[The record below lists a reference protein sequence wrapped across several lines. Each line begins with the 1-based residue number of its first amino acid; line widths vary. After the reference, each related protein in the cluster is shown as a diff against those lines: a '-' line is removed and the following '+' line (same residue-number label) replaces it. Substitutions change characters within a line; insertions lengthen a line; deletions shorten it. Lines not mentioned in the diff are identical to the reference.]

1 MYTLDRYIL
10 SRFLYNFLSSF
21 LILMLIFIFQAI
33 WFFIDEWAG
42 KGIDLLIVG
51 KFLVYY
57 SPNLIPMVLPLTVL
71 LASIMTFGSLAE
83 NYEFAA
89 MKASGISLFRA
100 MRPLIIFITVLS
112 IGTFF
117 FANSVIPEAELK
129 SYNLRRNIA
138 QAKPALAITEG
149 IFNNIPETDINI
161 KVNDKYGDNDQLL
174 SEVVIH
180 KLTNGGLNNQVVKSK
195 EGELTSKKGSNY
207 LQLVLKDGH
216 FYEDIQGKTISA
228 RRKVPFAKAYFDTYT
243 MNVDLSQLSNDNL
256 EKENVSNTHKMLNAR
271 ELDVAI
277 DSLYTD
283 NREVISSLSKS
294 IQSRTGFT
302 NIDGDH
308 TAQRPVKDTIDPTG
322 KSIPEL
328 MEFYEPWRQSQIV
341 DMAKNNMNSTKRSI
355 EAKRSDIQ
363 RRIKLLNVH
372 FLSLHQKFALPIA
385 CFILFFV
392 GAPLGAIIRK
402 GGLGL
407 PMVLAIALF
416 LTYYFIG
423 IFTKNYAEDGSMDPV
438 WASWVSTLIMLPLGI
453 WLTRRATADKAVFD
467 PDSIS
472 EKFFNLF
479 NFIRKKDSTEAK

>member
-1 MYTLDRYIL
+1 MHTLDRYIL

-21 LILMLIFIFQAI
+21 VILMLIFIFQAI

-51 KFLVYY
+51 KFLLFY

-71 LASIMTFGSLAE
+71 LASIMTFGSFAE

-100 MRPLIIFITVLS
+100 MRSLIIFISILS

-161 KVNDKYGDNDQLL
+161 KVDNKTGDNDQML
-174 SEVVIH
+174 EKVVIH
-180 KLTNGGLNNQVVKSK
+180 KLSNGGVNNQVIQSK
-195 EGELTSKKGSNY
+195 EGELVSNPGSSY

-216 FYEDIQGKTISA
+216 FYEDIQAKTITA
-228 RRKVPFAKAYFDTYT
+228 RQKVPFAKAYFDTYT
-243 MNVDLSQLSNDNL
+243 MNVDLSQLNNQDL
-256 EKENVSNTHKMLNAR
+256 EKENVSNTHKMLNAN
-271 ELDVAI
+271 ELNLAI
-277 DSLYTD
+277 DSLYID
-283 NREVISSLSKS
+283 NRKVINSFGNS
-294 IQSRTGFT
+294 ILNRTGFT
-302 NIDGDH
+302 NLYHKNVLARGA
-308 TAQRPVKDTIDPTG
+308 TDTIDPTG
-322 KSIPEL
+322 KSVPEL
-328 MEFYEPWRQSQIV
+328 MEFYEPWRRSQIAE
-341 DMAKNNMNSTKRSI
+341 MAKNNMASTRRSI
-355 EAKRSDIQ
+355 EGKRPDIQ
-363 RRIKLLNVH
+363 RRIKLLNIH
-372 FLSLHQKFALPIA
+372 FLALHQKFALPIA

-407 PMVLAIALF
+407 PMVLAVGLF

-438 WASWVSTLIMLPLGI
+438 WASWISTAIMLPLGI

-467 PDSIS
+467 SGSII
-472 EKFFNLF
+472 EKFQRLF
-479 NFIRKKDSTEAK
+479 KIFRKKEATASN

>member
-1 MYTLDRYIL
+1 
-10 SRFLYNFLSSF
+10 
-21 LILMLIFIFQAI
+21 MLIFIFQAI

-51 KFLVYY
+51 KFLLFY

-71 LASIMTFGSLAE
+71 LASIMTFGSFAE

-100 MRPLIIFITVLS
+100 MRSLIIFISILS

-161 KVNDKYGDNDQLL
+161 KVDNKTGDNDQML
-174 SEVVIH
+174 EKVVIH
-180 KLTNGGLNNQVVKSK
+180 KLSNGGVNNQVIQSK
-195 EGELTSKKGSNY
+195 EGELVSNPGSSY

-216 FYEDIQGKTISA
+216 FYEDIQAKTITA
-228 RRKVPFAKAYFDTYT
+228 RQKVPFAKAYFDTYT
-243 MNVDLSQLSNDNL
+243 MNVDLSQLNNQDL
-256 EKENVSNTHKMLNAR
+256 EKENVSNTHKMLNAN
-271 ELDVAI
+271 ELNLAI
-277 DSLYTD
+277 DSLYID
-283 NREVISSLSKS
+283 NRKVINSFGNS
-294 IQSRTGFT
+294 ILNRTGFT
-302 NIDGDH
+302 NLYHKNVLARGA
-308 TAQRPVKDTIDPTG
+308 TDTIDPTG
-322 KSIPEL
+322 KSVPEL
-328 MEFYEPWRQSQIV
+328 MEFYEPWRRSQIAE
-341 DMAKNNMNSTKRSI
+341 MAKNNMASTRRSI
-355 EAKRSDIQ
+355 EGKRPDIQ
-363 RRIKLLNVH
+363 RRIKLLNIH
-372 FLSLHQKFALPIA
+372 FLALHQKFALPIA

-407 PMVLAIALF
+407 PMVLAVGLF

-438 WASWVSTLIMLPLGI
+438 WASWISTAIMLPLGI

-467 PDSIS
+467 SGSII
-472 EKFFNLF
+472 EKFQRLF
-479 NFIRKKDSTEAK
+479 KIFRKKEATASN

>member
-21 LILMLIFIFQAI
+21 VILMLIFIFQAI

-51 KFLVYY
+51 KFLLYY

-71 LASIMTFGSLAE
+71 LASIMTFGAFAE

-161 KVNDKYGDNDQLL
+161 KVDNKHGENDQLL
-174 SEVVIH
+174 EKVVIH
-180 KLTNGGLNNQVVKSK
+180 KLSNGGVNNQVIQSK
-195 EGELTSKKGSNY
+195 EGELVGKKGSNY
-207 LQLVLKDGH
+207 LQLILKDGN
-216 FYEDIQGKTISA
+216 FYEDIQGKTIA
-228 RRKVPFAKAYFDTYT
+228 DRQKVPFAKAYFDTYT
-243 MNVDLSQLSNDNL
+243 MNVDLSDLNNQDL
-256 EKENVSNTHKMLNAR
+256 EKENINNTYKMLNSN
-271 ELDVAI
+271 ELTLAI
-277 DSLYTD
+277 DSLFDD
-283 NREVISSLSKS
+283 NRKVINSFGSSVFN
-294 IQSRTGFT
+294 RTGFSRLYV
-302 NIDGDH
+302 DEDAG
-308 TAQRPVKDTIDPTG
+308 RPVKDTIDPTG
-322 KSIPEL
+322 KSVPEL
-328 MEFYEPWRQSQIV
+328 MEFYAPWRRSQIAE
-341 DMAKNNMNSTKRSI
+341 MAKNNIASTRRSI
-355 EAKRSDIQ
+355 EGKRPDIQ
-363 RRIKLLNVH
+363 RRVKLLNVH
-372 FLSLHQKFALPIA
+372 YLALHQKYALPIA

-407 PMVLAIALF
+407 PMVLAIGLF

-438 WASWVSTLIMLPLGI
+438 IASWLPTVIMLPLGI

-467 PDSIS
+467 SGSII
-472 EKFFNLF
+472 EKFSGIFKIF
-479 NFIRKKDSTEAK
+479 RKKEATASK

>member
-1 MYTLDRYIL
+1 
-10 SRFLYNFLSSF
+10 
-21 LILMLIFIFQAI
+21 MLIFIFQAI

-51 KFLVYY
+51 KFLLYY

-71 LASIMTFGSLAE
+71 LASIMTFGAFAE

-100 MRPLIIFITVLS
+100 MRSLIIFITVLS

-161 KVNDKYGDNDQLL
+161 KVNDKHGENDQLL
-174 SEVVIH
+174 DNVVIH
-180 KLTNGGLNNQVVKSK
+180 KLSNGGINNQVIKS
-195 EGELTSKKGSNY
+195 ENGELISNKGSNF

-216 FYEDIQGKTISA
+216 FYEDIQAKTVTA
-228 RRKVPFAKAYFDTYT
+228 RQKVPFAKAYFDTYT
-243 MNVDLSQLSNDNL
+243 MNVDLSQLNNQDL
-256 EKENVSNTHKMLNAR
+256 EKENISNTHKMLNAN
-271 ELDVAI
+271 ELNVAI

-283 NREVISSLSKS
+283 NHKVINAFGSSV
-294 IQSRTGFT
+294 QNRTGFT
-302 NIDGDH
+302 NIKGKS
-308 TAQRPVKDTIDPTG
+308 TLRRPVIDTIDPSG
-322 KSIPEL
+322 KSVPEL
-328 MEFYEPWRQSQIV
+328 LEYYEPWRRSQITE
-341 DMAKNNMNSTKRSI
+341 MAKNNIASTRRSI
-355 EAKRSDIQ
+355 EGKRADIQ

-372 FLSLHQKFALPIA
+372 FLALHQKFALPIA

-407 PMVLAIALF
+407 PMVLAIGLF

-438 WASWVSTLIMLPLGI
+438 WASWISTLIMLPLGI
-453 WLTRRATADKAVFD
+453 WLTRRATADKAIFDSGSLMEKIRGVFK
-467 PDSIS
+467 I
-472 EKFFNLF
+472 F
-479 NFIRKKDSTEAK
+479 RKKEATTSN